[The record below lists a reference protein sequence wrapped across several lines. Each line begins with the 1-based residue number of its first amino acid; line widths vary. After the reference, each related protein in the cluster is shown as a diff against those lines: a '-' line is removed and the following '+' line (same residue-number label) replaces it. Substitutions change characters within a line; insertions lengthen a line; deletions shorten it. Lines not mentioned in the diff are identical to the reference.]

1 MKNATTNKIITLS
14 TLAYQCNSCV
24 LWKNQFSILLLYKY
38 WILNLFCTHKNK
50 TANISLPFIRF
61 RHSIF
66 WVGKNRLFELLPLLL
81 DIVLRS
87 SFSRI

>member
-14 TLAYQCNSCV
+14 TLACQCNSCV

-50 TANISLPFIRF
+50 TTNISLPFIRF

-66 WVGKNRLFELLPLLL
+66 WVGKNRF
-81 DIVLRS
+81 IRVVAS
-87 SFSRI
+87 AT